1 MACPFDT
8 QLQQVT
14 EIGTVDGDVAKS
26 NDGSIHDVSC
36 PYTSVAHHH
45 SSVSFTV
52 FSVRLSDGT
61 VADYLTKERG
71 VSPAA
76 NELLMRSRRWRG
88 LVEEALNIL
97 TDMRWLTAANV
108 REVRGA
114 IKSCRIATD
123 LNPMTVHAEAIKGL
137 AKLSSV
143 LAEIHKSGNT
153 ADGPQHSTNTSS
165 RHVHSTQRLARAITV
180 LCPPDIVDAAE
191 LATSRTVATLV
202 LVAVGVCGALG
213 FFDCVSSSTLD
224 ERDTMSASTV
234 FANTLV
240 VNQPIAR
247 LRPRLR
253 HETCGWERPSKL
265 SQKNRCDITHE
276 RKRKRYDNRHRT
288 PRLSPEA
295 VVNAAAKALTRTPKH
310 IKTKRLKERNAGRSR
325 SSCEDPDIA
334 ADSGRNLAVS

>member
-1 MACPFDT
+1 
-8 QLQQVT
+8 
-14 EIGTVDGDVAKS
+14 
-26 NDGSIHDVSC
+26 
-36 PYTSVAHHH
+36 
-45 SSVSFTV
+45 
-52 FSVRLSDGT
+52 
-61 VADYLTKERG
+61 
-71 VSPAA
+71 
-76 NELLMRSRRWRG
+76 
-88 LVEEALNIL
+88 
-97 TDMRWLTAANV
+97 MRWLTAANV

-114 IKSCRIATD
+114 IRSCRIAKD
-123 LNPMTVHAEAIKGL
+123 LTPITVHTEAIKGL

-143 LAEIHKSGNT
+143 LATIHDSGNT

-180 LCPPDIVDAAE
+180 LCPPDIADATE

-202 LVAVGVCGALG
+202 LVAVAVRGALG
-213 FFDCVSSSTLD
+213 FCDCMSSSTS
-224 ERDTMSASTV
+224 EACDTMSASTV
-234 FANTLV
+234 FADTLV

-253 HETCGWERPSKL
+253 HETCDWERPRKL
-265 SQKNRCDITHE
+265 SQKNRGYITHE
-276 RKRKRYDNRHRT
+276 RKRKRYDSRHRA

-325 SSCEDPDIA
+325 SSCGDPDIA